1 MRAPSLSGPAVFALA
16 LAALA
21 CGGGEP
27 APQGA
32 SGGQEGAGG
41 AAVSAAAR
49 SEAEQL
55 FATRCTPCH
64 GPQGHGDGPASAG
77 LTPRP
82 RNFGDASWQDSVTDE
97 HVEKIIQY
105 GGAAVGKSPAM
116 PPNPDLMSK
125 PEVVR
130 ALREH
135 VRSLRAK

>member
-1 MRAPSLSGPAVFALA
+1 MRFHLVARGLVLTLALSG
-16 LAALA
+16 LA
-21 CGGGEP
+21 CGGGGG
-27 APQGA
+27 APSAGAA
-32 SGGQEGAGG
+32 SGGEAG
-41 AAVSAAAR
+41 VSAAAR
-49 SEAEQL
+49 KEAQDI
-55 FATRCTPCH
+55 FALRCTPCH

-77 LTPRP
+77 LTPPP
-82 RNFGDASWQDSVTDE
+82 RNFGDPTWQDSVTDE

-116 PPNPDLMSK
+116 PPNPDLTSK